1 MCVCGHPASR
11 PQYNVQ
17 VQVRKETRNRKREE
31 VTDDLIH
38 PAHIPTIC
46 KRPCSKLSSPPPQPT
61 DKGMQQ
67 ASSCVRSHFSLLQP
81 GKAVIPMLLMLERL
95 TYLTSH
101 RYTTTTYASKKIF
114 TPNNFISSPTHL
126 PKACAV
132 STTPTYLPTY
142 PSLTPKKKNLSYY
155 SKSCKTPFHQTKPNH
170 S

>member
-1 MCVCGHPASR
+1 M
-11 PQYNVQ
+11 QTTLQ
-17 VQVRKETRNRKREE
+17 QTF
-31 VTDDLIH
+31 L
-38 PAHIPTIC
+38 
-46 KRPCSKLSSPPPQPT
+46 PPPQPT

-142 PSLTPKKKNLSYY
+142 PSLTPKKKFIILFQILQNPIPSN
-155 SKSCKTPFHQTKPNH
+155 QTKPFVTMHNMRH
-170 S
+170 RHTSEKSGMSVYPPTYASKPRAPRYFM